1 MKNESLLGKID
12 CIYGE
17 SAVKQFWEIYQS
29 DPEGVIPKAL
39 DTITKFVIGD
49 PTNSI
54 PGIDGI
60 KILNFFC
67 RIYGCMSYSGPNCD
81 RCGEPLIQEKKEK
94 NQKKEENSSKN
105 FH

>member
-1 MKNESLLGKID
+1 MKNESLKGKIT

-17 SAVKQFWEIYQS
+17 STLREFMDIYKS
-29 DPEGVIPKAL
+29 DPERLIPKTL
-39 DTITKFVIGD
+39 DAFTKFVIGD

-105 FH
+105 SH